1 MYFSVQIILTK
12 KIVEKN
18 DNLTS
23 QKTLY
28 DKNMKIPQA
37 PYKHK
42 NIKLYTYALTQ
53 CSINNAIR

>member
-1 MYFSVQIILTK
+1 MYFSVQIVLTK

-28 DKNMKIPQA
+28 DKNMKIP
-37 PYKHK
+37 
-42 NIKLYTYALTQ
+42 
-53 CSINNAIR
+53 